1 VDAWA
6 KPVGNVKG
14 CGGTK
19 ALQLGMLSLAVAL
32 AAAVALHEMGL
43 AAGYRILLLVPFYV
57 AAAGLTKGLF
67 GV

>member
-1 VDAWA
+1 MDAWA
-6 KPVGNVKG
+6 KPAGNVSG

-19 ALQLGMLSLAVAL
+19 ALQLGMLSLALAL

-43 AAGYRILLLVPFYV
+43 AAGYRVVLLLPFYV